1 MQTTPPSQPP
11 DREPSDPLYVLAQLD
26 GIAAAIDREM
36 KRQFDV
42 SCSEYTVLTILEHGP
57 LPQKHLCTHTQS
69 TPAAVSRWLT
79 RLEREGWVKRQRTD
93 GNRRNFSAQIMRR
106 GRNQLRR
113 IRAHMADALRPMAD
127 SLTAEEEQ
135 ILLRLEKNMIR
146 MQRQP
151 LGCEK
156 YDNPN

>member
-1 MQTTPPSQPP
+1 MP
-11 DREPSDPLYVLAQLD
+11 RDPLATLALLA
-26 GIAAAIDREM
+26 GIAAAIERGL

-57 LPQKHLCTHTQS
+57 LPQKRVYVYMQS

-93 GNRRNFSAQIMRR
+93 GNRRDFSAQIMRR

-113 IRAHMADALRPMAD
+113 IRAHMAEALRPMAD

-135 ILLRLEKNMIR
+135 MLLRLEKNMIR
-146 MQRQP
+146 MLRQP
-151 LGCEK
+151 LGCNQYE
-156 YDNPN
+156 NPN

>member
-1 MQTTPPSQPP
+1 MP
-11 DREPSDPLYVLAQLD
+11 RDPLATLALLA
-26 GIAAAIDREM
+26 GIATAIEREL

-42 SCSEYTVLTILEHGP
+42 LCSEYTVLTILERGP
-57 LPQKHLCTHTQS
+57 LPQKHLCSHTQS

-93 GNRRNFSAQIMRR
+93 GNRRDFSAQIMRR

-113 IRAHMADALRPMAD
+113 IRAHMAEALRPMAD

-135 ILLRLEKNMIR
+135 MLLRLEKNMIR

-151 LGCEK
+151 S
-156 YDNPN
+156 DPNSTIIQTDDRPSGS